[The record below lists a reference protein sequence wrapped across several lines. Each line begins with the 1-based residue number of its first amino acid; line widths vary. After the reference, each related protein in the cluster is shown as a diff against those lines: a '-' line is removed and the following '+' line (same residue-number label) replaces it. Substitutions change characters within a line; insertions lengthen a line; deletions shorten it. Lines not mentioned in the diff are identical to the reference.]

1 MLLLAT
7 LLDKHS
13 LADRSGVAPHSEPHS
28 PPIMLRV
35 RLKLSVRVGVRVR
48 LQSPPLVFEIE
59 MLSLAVPR

>member
-1 MLLLAT
+1 
-7 LLDKHS
+7 
-13 LADRSGVAPHSEPHS
+13 
-28 PPIMLRV
+28 MLRV